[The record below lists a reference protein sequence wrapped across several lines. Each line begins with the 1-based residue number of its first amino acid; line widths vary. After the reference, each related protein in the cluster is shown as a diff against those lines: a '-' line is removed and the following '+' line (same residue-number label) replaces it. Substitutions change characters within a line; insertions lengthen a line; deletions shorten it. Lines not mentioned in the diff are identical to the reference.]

1 MSSLT
6 SGASSTSTTCEA
18 VQLCKL
24 APTHQGW
31 LYRYSASSFLK
42 NWKRRYYV
50 LADERLY
57 MFKDN
62 SPQSHHHCV
71 IDLTTFRS
79 VQQISNPR
87 KTKYGFLLRTL
98 RRPSVFDDPTAGPQ
112 EMFELEMY
120 TETETGLL
128 EWMSAISKVFVTMDL
143 RSFQSPVSSF
153 DALVQRA
160 GNLQPRVGGGSILN
174 RMDKRRTEGSN
185 SLSNSASSSTLV
197 SNSSPGRMTM
207 TPLGEYGI

>member
-1 MSSLT
+1 MSLT
-6 SGASSTSTTCEA
+6 SAASSSSTTCEA

-24 APTHQGW
+24 HPTYQGW
-31 LYRYSASSFLK
+31 LYRYSTSSFLK

-57 MFKDN
+57 TFKDN
-62 SPQSHHHCV
+62 CPSSHHHSV

-98 RRPSVFDDPTAGPQ
+98 RRPSVFDDPAAQPQ
-112 EMFELEMY
+112 EMFELELY

-128 EWMSAISKVFVTMDL
+128 EWMSAVSKVFVTMDL

-160 GNLQPRVGGGSILN
+160 GNLQPRQGGGSILN
-174 RMDKRRTEGSN
+174 RMDKRRVDGS
-185 SLSNSASSSTLV
+185 SLSHSPSSSTLV
-197 SNSSPGRMTM
+197 SSANSPERMTM